1 MRALVNGVMRH
12 TWHREIQHSGGWRS
26 LEGGAQGGM
35 MMAALHARNGHGH
48 ARETCQCSCV
58 HQNLW
63 WYLWKLRGTHHGI
76 LVHSHVAAQCGV
88 AWSSFVLHCILVH
101 AHLEALAQTAG
112 AALVAVCLV
121 HHAEALFLRLADVL
135 AGATD
140 AALEEARTAVAG
152 IDAVVFAG
160 AVVAANLA
168 GYMVQ
173 DAA

>member
-1 MRALVNGVMRH
+1 M
-12 TWHREIQHSGGWRS
+12 
-26 LEGGAQGGM
+26 
-35 MMAALHARNGHGH
+35 
-48 ARETCQCSCV
+48 
-58 HQNLW
+58 
-63 WYLWKLRGTHHGI
+63 
-76 LVHSHVAAQCGV
+76 AAQCGV

-121 HHAEALFLRLADVL
+121 HHAEALFLGLADVL
-135 AGATD
+135 AGTTD

-160 AVVAANLA
+160 AVIAANLA